1 LTKSQDAWVLLN
13 NQEQIA
19 RNYTTIMTDTLN
31 LEALT
36 TDAYIKLQRLDKT
49 LVRTPDY
56 MGLAYFWHH
65 DFRFHLRDASYA
77 KRRKIHNQ
85 WLKQGID
92 FDHPCDAAWNIV
104 RKITGL
110 N

>member
-1 LTKSQDAWVLLN
+1 MNLNTETLTWEASLKLLN
-13 NQEQIA
+13 
-19 RNYTTIMTDTLN
+19 
-31 LEALT
+31 
-36 TDAYIKLQRLDKT
+36 LDKT

-56 MGLAYFWHH
+56 MGIAYFWHY

-85 WLKQGID
+85 WLKHGLD
-92 FDHPCDAAWNIV
+92 FDNPCDKAWQIV

>member
-1 LTKSQDAWVLLN
+1 
-13 NQEQIA
+13 
-19 RNYTTIMTDTLN
+19 
-31 LEALT
+31 
-36 TDAYIKLQRLDKT
+36 
-49 LVRTPDY
+49 

>member
-1 LTKSQDAWVLLN
+1 MNLNTETLTWEASLKLLN
-13 NQEQIA
+13 
-19 RNYTTIMTDTLN
+19 
-31 LEALT
+31 
-36 TDAYIKLQRLDKT
+36 LDKT

-56 MGLAYFWHH
+56 MGIAYFWHY
-65 DFRFHLRDASYA
+65 DFRHYLRDASYA

-85 WLKQGID
+85 WLKHGLD
-92 FDHPCDAAWNIV
+92 FDKPCDTAWNIV

>member
-1 LTKSQDAWVLLN
+1 
-13 NQEQIA
+13 
-19 RNYTTIMTDTLN
+19 MTEDTLN

-85 WLKQGID
+85 WLKHGID
-92 FDHPCDAAWNIV
+92 FDHPCDTAWNIV

>member
-1 LTKSQDAWVLLN
+1 MNLNTETLTWEASLKLLN
-13 NQEQIA
+13 
-19 RNYTTIMTDTLN
+19 
-31 LEALT
+31 
-36 TDAYIKLQRLDKT
+36 LDKT

-56 MGLAYFWHH
+56 MGIAYFWHY

-85 WLKQGID
+85 WLKHGLD
-92 FDHPCDAAWNIV
+92 FDNPCNKAWEIV

>member
-1 LTKSQDAWVLLN
+1 MNLNTETLTWEASLKLLN
-13 NQEQIA
+13 
-19 RNYTTIMTDTLN
+19 
-31 LEALT
+31 
-36 TDAYIKLQRLDKT
+36 LDKT

-65 DFRFHLRDASYA
+65 DFRHYLRDASYA
-77 KRRKIHNQ
+77 KRRRIHNQ
-85 WLKQGID
+85 WLKHGID
-92 FDHPCDAAWNIV
+92 FDKPCDTAWNIV

>member
-1 LTKSQDAWVLLN
+1 MNLNTETLTWEASLKLLN
-13 NQEQIA
+13 
-19 RNYTTIMTDTLN
+19 
-31 LEALT
+31 
-36 TDAYIKLQRLDKT
+36 LDKT

-56 MGLAYFWHH
+56 MGIAYFWHH

-77 KRRKIHNQ
+77 KRRKIHSL
-85 WLKQGID
+85 WLKHGID
-92 FDHPCDAAWNIV
+92 FDKPCDTAWNIV

>member
-1 LTKSQDAWVLLN
+1 MTKSQDAWVLLN

>member
-1 LTKSQDAWVLLN
+1 
-13 NQEQIA
+13 
-19 RNYTTIMTDTLN
+19 MTDVLN
-31 LEALT
+31 LEALST
-36 TDAYIKLQRLDKT
+36 EAYLKLLRLDKE

-56 MGLAYFWHH
+56 IGLAYFWHH
-65 DFRFHLRDASYA
+65 DFRHYLRDASYA

-85 WLKQGID
+85 WLYWGLD
-92 FDHPCDAAWNIV
+92 FDNPCDKAWEIV

>member
-1 LTKSQDAWVLLN
+1 MNLNTETLTWEASLNLLN
-13 NQEQIA
+13 
-19 RNYTTIMTDTLN
+19 
-31 LEALT
+31 
-36 TDAYIKLQRLDKT
+36 LDKT

-56 MGLAYFWHH
+56 MGIAYFWHY

-77 KRRKIHNQ
+77 KRRKIHSQ
-85 WLKQGID
+85 WLKHGID
-92 FDHPCDAAWNIV
+92 FDKPCDTAWNIV

>member
-1 LTKSQDAWVLLN
+1 MNLNTETLTWEASLNLLN
-13 NQEQIA
+13 
-19 RNYTTIMTDTLN
+19 
-31 LEALT
+31 
-36 TDAYIKLQRLDKT
+36 LDKT

-56 MGLAYFWHH
+56 MGIAYFWHY

-77 KRRKIHNQ
+77 KRRKIHSQ
-85 WLKQGID
+85 WLKHGIN
-92 FDHPCDAAWNIV
+92 FDKPCDTAWNIV